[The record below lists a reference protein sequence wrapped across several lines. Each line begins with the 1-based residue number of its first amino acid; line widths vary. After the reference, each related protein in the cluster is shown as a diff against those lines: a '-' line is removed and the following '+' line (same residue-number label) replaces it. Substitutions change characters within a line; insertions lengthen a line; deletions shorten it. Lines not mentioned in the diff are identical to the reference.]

1 MDFYLQGIFLSKTK
15 QTQLWDFELSLQALL
30 YTYFTYLSAKKKRCV
45 MLLFIFIFTLIVPI
59 PNKAQKFR

>member
-30 YTYFTYLSAKKKRCV
+30 YTYFTYLSAKKNV
-45 MLLFIFIFTLIVPI
+45 
-59 PNKAQKFR
+59 A

>member
-30 YTYFTYLSAKKKRCV
+30 YTYFTYLSAKGVALCSFHGA
-45 MLLFIFIFTLIVPI
+45 L
-59 PNKAQKFR
+59 